1 MSSYFDLGSFPLAI
15 YKNFKKYTYCI
26 SESMYIVKR
35 KKTEFKKQRVHMQ
48 ADGAMKLCELTF
60 PDLQSFLRLHINS
73 SIYSTR
79 AFTFNLSEVFF
90 VTFPNYLQI
99 KQN

>member
-1 MSSYFDLGSFPLAI
+1 
-15 YKNFKKYTYCI
+15 
-26 SESMYIVKR
+26 MYIVKR

-79 AFTFNLSEVFF
+79 AFTVNLSEIFLSH
-90 VTFPNYLQI
+90 FPIIYRLSRIDIVPVSIAMKLIMLDNLLSG
-99 KQN
+99 